1 MSWTEPVTRV
11 DAPIGPLAPTDSYPS
26 HLSNYGRGGCH
37 SVTSIAAR
45 NAIPAGRLQVG
56 MLCYVVEDASYF
68 TLIDD
73 DPVTWQPFVGTAEV
87 TDIDDGGASDAFA
100 NEYTDG
106 TAADDFEDEID
117 DGTAAGEGGGAVTS
131 VNGQTGD
138 VTLTAASVGAAATSH
153 THTLSQITDAGTAAA
168 LASDND
174 AAMTAASSV
183 RVPTQAAAKGYT
195 DSRYGELDSRLDSVE
210 SIVADGSKGD
220 ITTSVIGPT
229 WTINA
234 NAVGTSKLGGDI
246 TAAGKALLDDADASA
261 QRTTLGLGTAATQA
275 ATAFQSADATLTA
288 LAGLNSDAGLV
299 EQTGADTFTKRALG
313 VGAST
318 SVPTRADADGRY
330 SPLSKRRKA
339 VFAGDGI
346 TAGDLGTLTSGT
358 GAAVTANVAGLS
370 DADHVGVYTCT
381 TGTTNTGRSCAAY
394 MEATNVVLGSG
405 RATSLGIVKLTTLSD
420 GTETFT
426 TTGGFQDT
434 FTGDSVDG
442 VYFRYT
448 HSVNSGQWQCV
459 SRSNSVETVTNTSI
473 APSTSVFQTMFID
486 INAAGTEALFY
497 IDDVL
502 VATHTTNIP
511 TGIARVTGHGWNHR
525 KSVGTAARILQL
537 DLYEVILDK
546 DNR

>member
-26 HLSNYGRGGCH
+26 HFSNYGRGGCH
-37 SVTSIAAR
+37 SVASIAAR
-45 NAIPAGRLQVG
+45 DAIPASRLQVG
-56 MLCYVVEDASYF
+56 MLCYVTEDASYF

-87 TDIDDGGASDAFA
+87 TDIDDGGASDSFA

-106 TAADDFEDEID
+106 TAADDFTDEID

-138 VTLTAASVGAAATSH
+138 VSLTAASVGAAATSH

-174 AAMTAASSV
+174 AAMTAASTS
-183 RVPTQAAAKGYT
+183 RVPTQFAAKAYA
-195 DSRYGELDSRLDSVE
+195 DSIYGELDSRLDSVE
-210 SIVADGSKGD
+210 SIVAD
-220 ITTSVIGPT
+220 
-229 WTINA
+229 
-234 NAVGTSKLGGDI
+234 
-246 TAAGKALLDDADASA
+246 
-261 QRTTLGLGTAATQA
+261 
-275 ATAFQSADATLTA
+275 ATLTA
-288 LAGLNSDAGLV
+288 LAGLNADAGLV

-339 VFAGDGI
+339 VFVGEGI
-346 TAGDLGTLTSGT
+346 TAGDLGTLNSGT
-358 GAAVTANVAGLS
+358 GAAVSANAAGLS
-370 DADHVGVYTCT
+370 DADHVGVYSCT
-381 TGTTNTGRSCAAY
+381 TGTTSTGRACAAY

-420 GTETFT
+420 GTDTFT

-473 APSTSVFQTMFID
+473 APSTSAFQTMFID